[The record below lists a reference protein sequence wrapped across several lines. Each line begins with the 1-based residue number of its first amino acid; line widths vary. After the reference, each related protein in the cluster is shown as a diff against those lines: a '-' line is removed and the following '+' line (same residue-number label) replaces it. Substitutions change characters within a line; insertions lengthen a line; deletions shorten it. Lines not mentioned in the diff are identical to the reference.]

1 MEEGMLV
8 GMSASSS
15 PSVWGGL
22 NQRQWFCLAG
32 PFQLTVGHFQSFS
45 VLCLQVTESFL
56 SKEVTY
62 VVSSNKEA
70 KRDRA
75 RTGDGKQSNPTSR
88 DTKAT
93 SSGPPASRG
102 NPPRPHQKPPD
113 TALLSRGKE
122 LLQKAMKNQD
132 TCSGS
137 SILANARLWGV
148 QILHVDEMLSYAQ
161 QLLGAISGVR
171 KRCQKTEGK
180 CFASGSKIHKGG
192 RLKPPFLK
200 VEDQSRQFR
209 PFHHQFQ
216 SFPDLNFLAPKS
228 SSPFEPLK
236 SLSNSCQARGAG
248 GCALRSDGGK
258 SPRSTPVPRKRRG
271 FCECCQE
278 TFEELHKHLQSPR
291 HQRFARDD
299 SQYIPVDR
307 VISQITNSFL
317 QCSDRV
323 PQSCLAD
330 EYLLPQAHGTGGV
343 EMLTEL
349 GKEREQPEQGAVEL
363 VMDMEQDHDLKIK
376 GCSTCLPGDRVRDT
390 REGGGLSEHSSV
402 GLPRGAELRG
412 GVCAAPGTT
421 EGAGLGGAGLGSAPT
436 LGWGSCAGA
445 TPVTQAVTPT
455 SEPRG
460 QQLPGSVSHPPEALP
475 VPRKRLLSPSQSCQ
489 VGKRPRLEWGEQEDP
504 VRGGLGAQGPA
515 AQAGAVPRRVPRA
528 GWQDGRVV
536 SQITHPSRLV
546 GQSSGGGEVSKHQLD
561 TRVRNEPGRRGR
573 GGPGLH
579 LAQVSFVVHAFGSA
593 FTLDL
598 RLNHHLLASHYV
610 ERHLGAGGNG
620 SHSTGAGEH
629 CYYQGRIRGQPRSFA
644 ALSSCQGLRGV
655 FSDGRATYLIEPQA
669 GAEHGQGLRPHVV
682 QRVPSCPRPGDCR
695 CPDSWLGC
703 IMEDTGYYLPRKFS
717 RCSIDEYNQFLQ
729 DGGGSC
735 LFNKPLKLLDPPECG
750 NGFVEAGEECDC
762 GSLAECARSGGNCCK
777 KCTLTHDAM
786 CSDGLCCK
794 GCKYE
799 PRGVSCREAVNEC
812 DIPESCTGDSSQC
825 PPNLHKLD
833 GYFCEN
839 EQGRCYGGRCK
850 TRDRQCNALWG
861 RGECGP
867 GPGMLCL
874 DRKCLPATAFNFS
887 SCPGSWD
894 GKICFDHG
902 VCSNEGKCICRT
914 EWTGKDCSVYDPIP
928 EPKPTGET
936 ERYKGPSGT
945 NIIIGSI
952 AGAVLVAAIVLGGTG
967 WGFK

>member
-1 MEEGMLV
+1 M
-8 GMSASSS
+8 
-15 PSVWGGL
+15 
-22 NQRQWFCLAG
+22 AG
-32 PFQLTVGHFQSFS
+32 PAPAAARPLRGQSFYLDLPGGRS
-45 VLCLQVTESFL
+45 ARHLAEAIERLGGVTESFL

-93 SSGPPASRG
+93 SSGPPGSRG

-278 TFEELHKHLQSPR
+278 TFEELHKHLQSPQ

-330 EYLLPQAHGTGGV
+330 EHLVPQAHGTGGV

-390 REGGGLSEHSSV
+390 REGGGLSEHTSV

-421 EGAGLGGAGLGSAPT
+421 EGAGLGGAGLDSAPT
-436 LGWGSCAGA
+436 PGWGSCAGA
-445 TPVTQAVTPT
+445 ASITQAVAPT

-504 VRGGLGAQGPA
+504 VRGGLGAQGAGQMSEPGLPGVTEA
-515 AQAGAVPRRVPRA
+515 GRLSLHTQLCSRPRGSLALDPCLGGCPGAPGSLGAVDPAGAAPASTVSERGWSGASVRA
-528 GWQDGRVV
+528 QGQQLQGDGA
-536 SQITHPSRLV
+536 TP
-546 GQSSGGGEVSKHQLD
+546 
-561 TRVRNEPGRRGR
+561 
-573 GGPGLH
+573 
-579 LAQVSFVVHAFGSA
+579 
-593 FTLDL
+593 
-598 RLNHHLLASHYV
+598 
-610 ERHLGAGGNG
+610 GNG
-620 SHSTGAGEH
+620 SSLDPESTG
-629 CYYQGRIRGQPRSFA
+629 
-644 ALSSCQGLRGV
+644 SSG
-655 FSDGRATYLIEPQA
+655 
-669 GAEHGQGLRPHVV
+669 
-682 QRVPSCPRPGDCR
+682 
-695 CPDSWLGC
+695 
-703 IMEDTGYYLPRKFS
+703 
-717 RCSIDEYNQFLQ
+717 
-729 DGGGSC
+729 
-735 LFNKPLKLLDPPECG
+735 
-750 NGFVEAGEECDC
+750 
-762 GSLAECARSGGNCCK
+762 
-777 KCTLTHDAM
+777 
-786 CSDGLCCK
+786 
-794 GCKYE
+794 
-799 PRGVSCREAVNEC
+799 
-812 DIPESCTGDSSQC
+812 
-825 PPNLHKLD
+825 
-833 GYFCEN
+833 
-839 EQGRCYGGRCK
+839 
-850 TRDRQCNALWG
+850 
-861 RGECGP
+861 
-867 GPGMLCL
+867 
-874 DRKCLPATAFNFS
+874 S
-887 SCPGSWD
+887 SCPAGRPPSPTPPGAGARCFCSVCVRAAEKAAPEAPELPGHSTERAPCPGLLPPPAQSTQSTRAAPGAGRSSSDSEWDVQLLPLPAGVQGSRIPAVDRAVLQRTRGRDSGYESRLCSVLRRDLEPGWAGQESGNCRTCCTDTRGAPFPVFETFCGSWT
-894 GKICFDHG
+894 
-902 VCSNEGKCICRT
+902 S
-914 EWTGKDCSVYDPIP
+914 
-928 EPKPTGET
+928 
-936 ERYKGPSGT
+936 
-945 NIIIGSI
+945 
-952 AGAVLVAAIVLGGTG
+952 
-967 WGFK
+967 

>member
-1 MEEGMLV
+1 M
-8 GMSASSS
+8 
-15 PSVWGGL
+15 
-22 NQRQWFCLAG
+22 AG
-32 PFQLTVGHFQSFS
+32 PAPAARPLRGQSFYLDLPGGRS
-45 VLCLQVTESFL
+45 ARHLAEAIERLGGVTESFL

-88 DTKAT
+88 DIKAT

-192 RLKPPFLK
+192 RLNPPFLK

-258 SPRSTPVPRKRRG
+258 SPHSTPVPRKRRG

-291 HQRFARDD
+291 HQRFAQDD

-330 EYLLPQAHGTGGV
+330 EHLVPQAHGTGGV

-376 GCSTCLPGDRVRDT
+376 GCSPCLPGDRVRDP

-412 GVCAAPGTT
+412 GVCAPPGTT
-421 EGAGLGGAGLGSAPT
+421 EGAGLGGAGLGSAPA

-445 TPVTQAVTPT
+445 APVTQAVAPA

-460 QQLPGSVSHPPEALP
+460 RQLPGSLSHPTEALP

-504 VRGGLGAQGPA
+504 VRGGLGAQGAGQMSEPDLPGVTEA
-515 AQAGAVPRRVPRA
+515 GRLSLHTQLCSRPRGSLALDPCLGGSPGDPGALGAVDPAGAAPASTVSERGWSRA
-528 GWQDGRVV
+528 SVRSQGQQLQGDGA
-536 SQITHPSRLV
+536 TP
-546 GQSSGGGEVSKHQLD
+546 
-561 TRVRNEPGRRGR
+561 
-573 GGPGLH
+573 
-579 LAQVSFVVHAFGSA
+579 
-593 FTLDL
+593 
-598 RLNHHLLASHYV
+598 
-610 ERHLGAGGNG
+610 GNG
-620 SHSTGAGEH
+620 SSPDLESTV
-629 CYYQGRIRGQPRSFA
+629 
-644 ALSSCQGLRGV
+644 SSG
-655 FSDGRATYLIEPQA
+655 
-669 GAEHGQGLRPHVV
+669 
-682 QRVPSCPRPGDCR
+682 
-695 CPDSWLGC
+695 
-703 IMEDTGYYLPRKFS
+703 
-717 RCSIDEYNQFLQ
+717 
-729 DGGGSC
+729 
-735 LFNKPLKLLDPPECG
+735 
-750 NGFVEAGEECDC
+750 
-762 GSLAECARSGGNCCK
+762 
-777 KCTLTHDAM
+777 
-786 CSDGLCCK
+786 
-794 GCKYE
+794 
-799 PRGVSCREAVNEC
+799 
-812 DIPESCTGDSSQC
+812 
-825 PPNLHKLD
+825 
-833 GYFCEN
+833 
-839 EQGRCYGGRCK
+839 
-850 TRDRQCNALWG
+850 
-861 RGECGP
+861 
-867 GPGMLCL
+867 
-874 DRKCLPATAFNFS
+874 S
-887 SCPGSWD
+887 SCPAGRPPSPTPPGAGARCFCSVCVRAAEKAAPEAPELPGHSTERAPCPGLLPPPAQSTQSTRAAPGAGRSSSESEWDVQLLPLPTGVQGSRIPAADRDVLQRTHGRGRDSGYESLCSVLRRDLEPGWAGQESGNCRTCCTDTRGTPFPVFETFCGSWT
-894 GKICFDHG
+894 
-902 VCSNEGKCICRT
+902 S
-914 EWTGKDCSVYDPIP
+914 
-928 EPKPTGET
+928 
-936 ERYKGPSGT
+936 
-945 NIIIGSI
+945 
-952 AGAVLVAAIVLGGTG
+952 
-967 WGFK
+967 